1 MLKSSTVLLMA
12 SLLFAPTPAV
22 PADDT
27 QINARVKVALIN
39 IADDERRTRL
49 INVETQNGIVRLTGF
64 VDSERMKAAAAA
76 TAKSVSGVKKV
87 RNELVVRAPDR

>member
-1 MLKSSTVLLMA
+1 MLKSSTVVLMA
-12 SLLFAPTPAV
+12 SLLFAPTSAV

-27 QINARVKVALIN
+27 QINARVKVALIT
-39 IADDERRTRL
+39 IADDERKTRD

-76 TAKSVSGVKKV
+76 TARSVAGVKKV
-87 RNELVVRAPDR
+87 RNELVVRAAGR